1 MVTLRLGSP
10 LPIFIPYLLK
20 AEVLTKGTEYDICNI
35 AQTFTF
41 EKVKKKIKI
50 KTSKAKGGLTW
61 EVCYC

>member
-41 EKVKKKIKI
+41 EKVKKKNQNKNF
-50 KTSKAKGGLTW
+50 KG
-61 EVCYC
+61 